1 MIAVDTSTW
10 IAFLE
15 GASSVNTDLPD
26 SALQDRQVVMVPPVL
41 TEVLSDPGLRPEIA
55 RLLTEIP
62 LVEIEPGFWRR
73 AGKLRAVVLGR
84 HRKARLGD
92 ALIVQLCLEQG
103 MPVLTRDKNF
113 RAFVEAAGL
122 KLVI

>member
-26 SALQDRQVVMVPPVL
+26 SAMQDRQVVMVPPVL

-92 ALIVQLCLEQG
+92 ALIVQLCLERG

>member
-15 GASSVNTDLPD
+15 GASSVNTNLPD
-26 SALQDRQVVMVPPVL
+26 SALQDRQVVMVPPVP

-92 ALIVQLCLEQG
+92 ALIVQLCLERG

>member
-15 GASSVNTDLPD
+15 GASSVNTDLLD

-92 ALIVQLCLEQG
+92 ALIVQLCLERG

>member
-26 SALQDRQVVMVPPVL
+26 SALQDRQVVMVPPVP

-92 ALIVQLCLEQG
+92 ALIAQLCLERR
-103 MPVLTRDKNF
+103 MPLFTRDKNF

>member
-92 ALIVQLCLEQG
+92 ALVVQLCLERG

>member
-15 GASSVNTDLPD
+15 GASSVNTNLPD
-26 SALQDRQVVMVPPVL
+26 SALQDRQVVMVPPVP

>member
-15 GASSVNTDLPD
+15 GASSVNTNLPD

-92 ALIVQLCLEQG
+92 ALIVQLCLERG

>member
-26 SALQDRQVVMVPPVL
+26 SALQDRQVVMVPPVP

-92 ALIVQLCLEQG
+92 ALIVQLCLERG

>member
-92 ALIVQLCLEQG
+92 ALIVQLCLERG

>member
-26 SALQDRQVVMVPPVL
+26 SALQDRQVVMVPPVP

-92 ALIVQLCLEQG
+92 ALIAQLCLERG
-103 MPVLTRDKNF
+103 MPLFTRDKNF